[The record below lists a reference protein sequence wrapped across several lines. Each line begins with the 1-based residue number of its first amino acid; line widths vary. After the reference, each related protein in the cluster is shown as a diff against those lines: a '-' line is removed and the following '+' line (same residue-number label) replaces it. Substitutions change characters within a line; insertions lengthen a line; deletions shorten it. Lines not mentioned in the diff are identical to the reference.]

1 MKNGFLVLCTSLF
14 AVGCAQQSATV
25 SAVDPITAPT
35 SSVVS
40 TPVAVPTIQAGA
52 PKDMWAQRNAMFNRM
67 SAWRMQ
73 GKVGLQVKQQSWSF
87 SLSWLQQGNDQY
99 EMNIKNPLTGS
110 VMAYL
115 KSSGSVVNLKAADG
129 KEYQDSD
136 AERLL
141 KQRTG
146 FSLPVSGLRYWA
158 RGIAS
163 PSSEIQALQLDNSGR
178 PTSLQQ
184 EGWVVTY
191 SGYQNNSPS
200 ALPSKMSLERASEQ
214 MRVKVVAKDWK
225 TRY

>member
-1 MKNGFLVLCTSLF
+1 MRNGFLVLCTSLF
-14 AVGCAQQSATV
+14 AVGCAQQSTSL
-25 SAVDPITAPT
+25 SAVNPMNT
-35 SSVVS
+35 SGMVEVPSVVVATTIKAG
-40 TPVAVPTIQAGA
+40 TP
-52 PKDMWAQRNAMFNRM
+52 KEMWAQRNDIFNRM
-67 SAWRMQ
+67 AAWRMQ
-73 GKVGLQVKQQSWSF
+73 GKVGLQVKQQSWTF

-110 VMAYL
+110 IMAYL
-115 KSSGSVVNLKAADG
+115 KSTGSVVSLKAADG

-141 KQRTG
+141 KQRAG
-146 FSLPVSGLRYWA
+146 FSLPVAGLRYWA

-163 PSSEIQALQLDNSGR
+163 PQTEIQALQLDNLGR

-184 EGWVVTY
+184 EGWLVTY

-200 ALPSKMSLERASEQ
+200 ALPTKMSLERAADQ
-214 MRVKVVAKDWK
+214 VRAKVVAKDWQ